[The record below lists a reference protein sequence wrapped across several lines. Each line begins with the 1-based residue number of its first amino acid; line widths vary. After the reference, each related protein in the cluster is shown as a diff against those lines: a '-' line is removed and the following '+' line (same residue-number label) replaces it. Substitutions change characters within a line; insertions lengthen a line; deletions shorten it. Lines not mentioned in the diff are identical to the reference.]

1 MSLKQKCPICS
12 KDICDCP
19 WHCTCNPNEI
29 ISFFFRKRMEQIK
42 NQQYIDPI
50 DVNNII
56 PLEYVYAIEI
66 FRFWNHNPNKRKTN
80 SIPKI
85 NGKLD
90 VNKEIKNIKKDIEVK
105 VLTPRSSIRKTIR

>member
-12 KDICDCP
+12 KDICDCS

-50 DVNNII
+50 
-56 PLEYVYAIEI
+56 YAIEA
-66 FRFWNHNPNKRKTN
+66 FRFANKKPSDRKTN
-80 SIPKI
+80 SIPKVELTER
-85 NGKLD
+85 KP
-90 VNKEIKNIKKDIEVK
+90 EV
-105 VLTPRSSIRKTIR
+105 VITTPWSSIRKWIK